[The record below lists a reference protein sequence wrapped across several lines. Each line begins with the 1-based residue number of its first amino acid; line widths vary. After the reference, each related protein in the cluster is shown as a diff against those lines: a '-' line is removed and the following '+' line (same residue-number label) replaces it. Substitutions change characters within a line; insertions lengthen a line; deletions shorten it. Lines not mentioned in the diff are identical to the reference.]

1 MLNNIKKKYFA
12 NSAVAI
18 IAVIGIVAL
27 LNILAVEI
35 FHRFDITQDKEYSLS
50 TASKNTLKDLSEK
63 VTVNVYFSEKLP
75 PEYLTVR
82 QKVEDM
88 LKEYKTYGK
97 GKIEVNY
104 IDPKDDEDMKQELM
118 MKGIPELQFN
128 VMEKDQFQL
137 TTGYLGL
144 TVDYL
149 DQEEVL
155 PVIEDTSAFEYDMT
169 SAIKKVVD
177 PQNYSVG
184 WFSKSE
190 TYTEVLKEL
199 KTNYKISEVD
209 ITEGKLLD
217 NAQYKALIVV
227 AVEEELTD
235 KSKYVLDQFIMKGGS
250 VMFLLDAVKV
260 DQGLQATP
268 NKTGLEEMLAG
279 YGVTM
284 KKNLVLDSSSEIAT
298 FQGGYTNFMV
308 QYPYWV
314 KVQKDGFASDNA
326 AVSQL
331 ESATFPWV
339 GALDISNGK
348 PLVISTKKSWL
359 SPEAIDLNPQ
369 QDFAGQNL
377 SQNNLAAVITGQL
390 NSFYKDKDKPA
401 EMDTKDFKDTAE
413 NGRVVVVADADFISD
428 MFVGQFPGNY
438 VFLANMID
446 WLNQDESLIAIRS
459 KGISDR
465 ALKTL
470 TDQQKAS
477 IKYGNIFGL
486 TAIVI
491 VIGAIRFI
499 TRRKRIRKIKFKL

>member
-18 IAVIGIVAL
+18 LAVIGIVAL

-35 FHRFDITQDKEYSLS
+35 FHRFDITADKEYSLS
-50 TASKNTLKDLSEK
+50 SASKNTLKDLSEK

-75 PEYLTVR
+75 PEYLNVR
-82 QKVEDM
+82 QKVDDM

-104 IDPKDDEDMKQELM
+104 IDPKDDEDLKQQLI
-118 MKGIPELQFN
+118 MKGVPELQFN

-155 PVIEDTSAFEYDMT
+155 PVIENTNTFEYDIT
-169 SAIKKVVD
+169 SAIKKVVN
-177 PQNYSVG
+177 PQNYGVG
-184 WFSKSE
+184 WFSKSDKYE
-190 TYTEVLKEL
+190 DVLKEL
-199 KTNYKISEVD
+199 KSNFKISEVD
-209 ITEGKLLD
+209 ITDGKLLD
-217 NAQYKALIVV
+217 STKYKALMVV

-235 KSKYVLDQFIMKGGS
+235 KSKYVIDQFIMKGGS

-260 DQGLQATP
+260 DQKLQAQP
-268 NKTGLEEMLAG
+268 NNTGLEDMLAG
-279 YGVTM
+279 YGVIT
-284 KKNLVLDSSSEIAT
+284 KKNFILDTSSEVAT

-314 KVQKDGFASDNA
+314 KVQKDGFAMDNA

-339 GALDISNGK
+339 GALDVKNGK
-348 PLVISTKKSWL
+348 PLVSSSKKSWL
-359 SPEAIDLNPQ
+359 SPDAIDLNPQ
-369 QDFAGQNL
+369 QEFKGENL
-377 SQNNLAAVITGQL
+377 SQYSLAATITGPL
-390 NSFYKDKDKPA
+390 NSFYKDKDKPSEA
-401 EMDTKDFKDTAE
+401 NTKDYKDASE
-413 NGRVVVVADADFISD
+413 NSRIIVVGDVDFISD
-428 MFVGQFPGNY
+428 MFLSQYPENY
-438 VFLANMID
+438 TLLANMID
-446 WLNQDESLIAIRS
+446 WLNQDESLISIRS

-465 ALKTL
+465 SLKTL
-470 TDQQKAS
+470 TDQQKIS
-477 IKYGNIFGL
+477 IKYSNIFGL
-486 TAIVI
+486 TALVI
-491 VIGAIRFI
+491 IIGAVRFI
-499 TRRKRIRKIKFKL
+499 TRRKRLRKIKFKL